1 MICHRV
7 SNVRPA
13 GEDNH
18 TPLLT
23 PQNGAPTHRPGGR
36 VAQLVEHLTFNQ
48 VVLGSSP
55 SALTKEI
62 KGFSLVLPF
71 LASQKSL
78 IGKQMGITGF

>member
-23 PQNGAPTHRPGGR
+23 PQNGPPTHRPGGR

-48 VVLGSSP
+48 VVPGSIP
-55 SALTKEI
+55 GRLTKPSKALAAETP
-62 KGFSLVLPF
+62 SLAF
-71 LASQKSL
+71 LSANNL
-78 IGKQMGITGF
+78 AC